1 MNNALSM
8 CSDVINGLSSNIFD
22 EIRHPF
28 VMRFQKVFKAFIDV
42 VAGKL
47 LLNFQTVVPIKV
59 KLAA

>member
-1 MNNALSM
+1 M